1 MKVVIIFFLF
11 LAISYY
17 IFLQRKKIV
26 EGHEGNEHR
35 ESDAAATN
43 TQINEATAELK
54 SKEADLEKLLE
65 EVNVLIEREKVISD
79 AIKELDKEDEPDITG
94 DSKICEMTDCK
105 TKTVTTKCTEF
116 KKASGVKCID

>member
-26 EGHEGNEHR
+26 EGHETNE
-35 ESDAAATN
+35 SKAAAETTELN
-43 TQINEATAELK
+43 NINDELK
-54 SKEADLEKLLE
+54 SKEADLDKLLE
-65 EVNVLIEREKVISD
+65 EVNALIKKEKTLSE
-79 AIKELDKEDEPDITG
+79 AIEELGKEGGNEQSKGGEP
-94 DSKICEMTDCK
+94 KICDMTDCK
-105 TKTVTTKCTEF
+105 TKNIKRKCTEF